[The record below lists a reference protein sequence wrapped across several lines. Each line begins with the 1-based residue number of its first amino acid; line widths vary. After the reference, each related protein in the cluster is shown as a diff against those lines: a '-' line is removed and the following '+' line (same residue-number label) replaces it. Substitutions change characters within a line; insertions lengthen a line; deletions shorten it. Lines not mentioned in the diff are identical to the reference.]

1 MRTLRFLFKGNNHCG
16 SYIYCAKIQ
25 HYFCIHKF
33 ANNYFQLNSI
43 VASSSREL
51 AAFKTKKASY
61 FSNLPFWVGRTSVSA
76 LFVVGIVGAIGDDDV
91 VHELDAHEVACLPDA
106 SGQVVVGTA
115 GAKTA

>member
-1 MRTLRFLFKGNNHCG
+1 MRICK
-16 SYIYCAKIQ
+16 
-25 HYFCIHKF
+25 
-33 ANNYFQLNSI
+33 QLLCFFHTN
-43 VASSSREL
+43 
-51 AAFKTKKASY
+51 ASY